1 MVKARTKR
9 SYYYYNRLA
18 YKRGFRNAIKNY
30 AYKRIVFI
38 DTLRTTSNATA
49 FVTSNATQVSISTW
63 MANQTE
69 YQNAAKQFLSW
80 KLCALSIEVTPGL
93 ILDNFGSSGN
103 EFIIFNAV
111 TDSGTA
117 RDYLSSKNCLVL
129 SRTDKNRKYIKMKG
143 GQSGWMDTGNTDD
156 IAGAIRVGS
165 SGQTTGGQ
173 MDYTVRIVFYCTFK
187 NPD

>member
-1 MVKARTKR
+1 MVKARKKTYR
-9 SYYYYNRLA
+9 YYNRLA

-38 DTLRTTSNATA
+38 DTLRTTSSATA
-49 FVTSNATQVSISTW
+49 FVTLNATQVSISTW

-111 TDSGTA
+111 TDSGSA

-129 SRTDKNRKYIKMKG
+129 NRNDKNRKYIRMKG

-156 IAGAIRVGS
+156 IAGAIRVGT